1 MGVKAFAW
9 AMRLW
14 RCVHRWRG
22 QPARPRRSKLGPAE
36 ELSFLPTPGPGDS
49 DGGDIFP
56 PS

>member
-9 AMRLW
+9 AIRLW